1 MKTQLN
7 RDLIESLSES
17 DNIEFCEN
25 VNSFVQELV
34 SKAVGDISLKS
45 PFIKPEKC
53 CFLPVNESYLGIFT
67 QLSEFTYFLGVEN
80 PQIEYNS
87 QSKKNLWKIF
97 WREFRA
103 SFRLGK
109 KKYKKNKVD
118 VSHEP
123 AEKYKFS
130 DFKHD
135 LVKFMANYLS
145 STSIVYEYLDHISI
159 VGKDD
164 FGTNVKIKIYICA
177 YNSKTKHFKMYNEN
191 KNKFFDVDFGS
202 RYANLNEKI
211 GSCGSMV
218 VEMIKLI
225 NAIYS
230 KAYNKVPNQILVE
243 SLVYNCPKL
252 LFDEKD
258 VFKTFVNV
266 INYINLSN
274 PRALCS
280 ICDTSKNIFEEPL
293 IIKANEQVEYNRIVS
308 MFGRFS
314 Y

>member
-1 MKTQLN
+1 
-7 RDLIESLSES
+7 
-17 DNIEFCEN
+17 
-25 VNSFVQELV
+25 
-34 SKAVGDISLKS
+34 
-45 PFIKPEKC
+45 
-53 CFLPVNESYLGIFT
+53 
-67 QLSEFTYFLGVEN
+67 
-80 PQIEYNS
+80 
-87 QSKKNLWKIF
+87 
-97 WREFRA
+97 
-103 SFRLGK
+103 
-109 KKYKKNKVD
+109 
-118 VSHEP
+118 
-123 AEKYKFS
+123 
-130 DFKHD
+130 
-135 LVKFMANYLS
+135 
-145 STSIVYEYLDHISI
+145 
-159 VGKDD
+159 
-164 FGTNVKIKIYICA
+164 
-177 YNSKTKHFKMYNEN
+177 
-191 KNKFFDVDFGS
+191 
-202 RYANLNEKI
+202 
-211 GSCGSMV
+211 MV

-293 IIKANEQVEYNRIVS
+293 IIKANEQVEFNRIVS